1 VTLPVHRLEP
11 GLLDALA
18 AGGGAPAVRWLA
30 GVRRSRTMILVR
42 AVRDLAAAAGHPQAA
57 LARDGYAALARVH
70 RVAPAAA
77 EALLAAPGVGAWAA
91 STAAALAGSAP
102 AADAGGVAPGRLAVV
117 AAAAALRGGVPLVLA
132 LPTDGHAP
140 LRLPGLGT
148 AVLPEHAEL
157 EFWSDGERAELR
169 GGRHAVRLPRQL
181 RQPAPD
187 WRPVPRVE
195 TAHRG
200 STLQV
205 TLDSLDGDGCGEL
218 PVSWWQ
224 HRLAAG
230 WRLLV
235 RHHARVAAEVAA
247 GIRMVAPLAAGADVL
262 HSITYRDAF
271 GCVAM
276 TPPPSARWV
285 ALTFAHEV
293 QHAKLS
299 VLTDVAALTQPDR
312 EALFYAPWRSD
323 TRPVAG
329 LLHGLYA
336 HLGVAGFWRRQR
348 RHEPPGKVRFRAEVE
363 YVRWREACEVAAA
376 TLRASQLLTPAG
388 ARFVAA
394 QERILRRWAA
404 DTVPAAAAA
413 TARAE
418 ADRHRA
424 SALSRSAV
432 PAREKRESQP
442 GNSPLANA
450 Y

>member
-18 AGGGAPAVRWLA
+18 AGGSAPAVRWLA

-77 EALLAAPGVGAWAA
+77 EALLTAPAVGAWAA
-91 STAAALAGSAP
+91 STAAALAGAAP
-102 AADAGGVAPGRLAVV
+102 AAGAGSAVAEAGAAAVAGSAGGSGLTGSAAPGWLAVV

-132 LPTDGHAP
+132 VPTDGRAA

-169 GGRHAVRLPRQL
+169 GGRHAVDLPRRL
-181 RQPAPD
+181 HQPAPG
-187 WRPVPRVE
+187 WHPTPRVE

-205 TLDSLDGDGCGEL
+205 TLDSLDGDGDGYGEL
-218 PVSWWQ
+218 PLDWWQ

-247 GIRMVAPLAAGADVL
+247 GIRMVAPLAASVGVL
-262 HSITYRDAF
+262 QSVTYRDAF

-299 VLTDVAALTQPDR
+299 VLTDVVALTRPDR

-323 TRPVAG
+323 VRPVAG

-348 RHEPPGKVRFRAEVE
+348 RHEPPGKERFRAEVE
-363 YVRWREACEVAAA
+363 YVRWREACEEAAA

-388 ARFVAA
+388 TRFVAA
-394 QERILRRWAA
+394 QERVLRRWAA
-404 DTVPAAAAA
+404 DNVPAAAAA

-424 SALSRSAV
+424 SV
-432 PAREKRESQP
+432 
-442 GNSPLANA
+442 
-450 Y
+450 